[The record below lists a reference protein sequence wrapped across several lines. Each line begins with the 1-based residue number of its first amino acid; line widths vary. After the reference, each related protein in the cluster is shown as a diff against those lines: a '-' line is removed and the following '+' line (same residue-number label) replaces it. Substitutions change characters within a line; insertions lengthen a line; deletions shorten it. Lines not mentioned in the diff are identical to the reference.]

1 MSMWSLTMSCLF
13 FLAFHLEHG
22 LFGAMLALAPLAA
35 SALGAGARV
44 APNSQ
49 ERRNASAPVE
59 EELGLF
65 YMYGCEAGF
74 WGSRSGNRMPAE
86 EPH

>member
-1 MSMWSLTMSCLF
+1 MVLDNVVSLLSCLPF
-13 FLAFHLEHG
+13 RTQG

-35 SALGAGARV
+35 SASGAGAGV

-65 YMYGCEAGF
+65 YKYGCEAGF